1 MAPCRGQARRG
12 RPLMSRQESKR
23 PSCIK
28 QINLRR
34 GYSDDSRS
42 VYQRM
47 RYWRLSAYQRYV
59 ENVGRRI
66 ASKRCAL
73 KRTRRWLVAPP
84 QQQESM
90 IRELEDSLRS
100 SLMSKAP
107 PEDLIP
113 ETGQDGEE
121 STEARNHSIIV
132 HGRRGRPSKIQPS
145 RDVEGEG
152 AVRRKRGR
160 PRKEKQHPDIPSTPL
175 AMSRKRG
182 RPRKTMRVVESSV
195 SPAQTPHPTQP
206 PGDEI
211 YVATSRY
218 RTRYSPKDTDNGLQ
232 LPLTPDTITH
242 DISDIESEAESWY
255 TPNGMNPEPN
265 VCDTPSPST
274 SIIQQSIEEEF
285 PDLRELID
293 QGLRARF
300 TRQETAD
307 DAIRGLQSSGSGSHA
322 YENLGHSPR
331 ALTGRAVLDSQPVL
345 QDEQAVQ
352 NVPRGS
358 DAMNTAVAA
367 VLASPSPDPLSNPSD
382 AAYHFSHNLGSGY
395 IRRDD
400 FAGIDQLMMD
410 TALVVSSNASR
421 GQPGPAG
428 RDDCDDRDL
437 AAIDRFV
444 VCLERKKRTILQ
456 RRRYNARM
464 ISSLHV

>member
-1 MAPCRGQARRG
+1 
-12 RPLMSRQESKR
+12 
-23 PSCIK
+23 
-28 QINLRR
+28 
-34 GYSDDSRS
+34 
-42 VYQRM
+42 
-47 RYWRLSAYQRYV
+47 
-59 ENVGRRI
+59 
-66 ASKRCAL
+66 
-73 KRTRRWLVAPP
+73 
-84 QQQESM
+84 
-90 IRELEDSLRS
+90 
-100 SLMSKAP
+100 MSKAP

-132 HGRRGRPSKIQPS
+132 QGRRGRPSKIQPS
-145 RDVEGEG
+145 RDVEEEG
-152 AVRRKRGR
+152 VIRRKRGR
-160 PRKEKQHPDIPSTPL
+160 PRKEKQHPAIPSAPP

-195 SPAQTPHPTQP
+195 SPTHTPHPTQP

-218 RTRYSPKDTDNGLQ
+218 RTRYSQKDMDDGPQ

-242 DISDIESEAESWY
+242 GISDIESEAESWY

-274 SIIQQSIEEEF
+274 SSVQQSIEEEF
-285 PDLRELID
+285 PDLTELIN
-293 QGLRARF
+293 QGLRARSR
-300 TRQETAD
+300 RQGTAD
-307 DAIRGLQSSGSGSHA
+307 DAIRGSRSSGSGLHA
-322 YENLGHSPR
+322 PR
-331 ALTGRAVLDSQPVL
+331 TLTDRAVLDSQQVL
-345 QDEQAVQ
+345 QDEQAVH

-358 DAMNTAVAA
+358 DAMSTAVAA

-428 RDDCDDRDL
+428 RDDRDDRDL

>member
-47 RYWRLSAYQRYV
+47 RYWRLSPYQRYV
-59 ENVGRRI
+59 ANVGRRI

-73 KRTRRWLVAPP
+73 KRTQRWLAAPP

-113 ETGQDGEE
+113 GISQDREE
-121 STEARNHSIIV
+121 STGAGNQPIIV
-132 HGRRGRPSKIQPS
+132 HRRRGRPSKIQPS
-145 RDVEGEG
+145 RDMEEED

-160 PRKEKQHPDIPSTPL
+160 PRKEKQHPVTPSTPP
-175 AMSRKRG
+175 AMSRRRG
-182 RPRKTMRVVESSV
+182 RPLKTMRVVERSV

-218 RTRYSPKDTDNGLQ
+218 RTRYSPKDMYDGRQ
-232 LPLTPDTITH
+232 LPLTPDTMTH

-255 TPNGMNPEPN
+255 TPDGMNPEPN

-274 SIIQQSIEEEF
+274 SSVQQSIEEF
-285 PDLRELID
+285 PDLRELINH
-293 QGLRARF
+293 GLRARS
-300 TRQETAD
+300 TGQGTAN
-307 DAIRGLQSSGSGSHA
+307 DAIRGLQSSGSGLHA
-322 YENLGHSPR
+322 SRNLGHAPR
-331 ALTGRAVLDSQPVL
+331 TLTDRGVLDSQQVL
-345 QDEQAVQ
+345 QDEQTVQ
-352 NVPRGS
+352 NLPRGN
-358 DAMNTAVAA
+358 DAMNTTVAA
-367 VLASPSPDPLSNPSD
+367 VLASPSPDPLNNPSD

-400 FAGIDQLMMD
+400 FAGIGQLMMD
-410 TALVVSSNASR
+410 AALVVSSNASR
-421 GQPGPAG
+421 GQPGPVG
-428 RDDCDDRDL
+428 HDDRDDRDL

-444 VCLERKKRTILQ
+444 MCLERKKMTILQ
-456 RRRYNARM
+456 RRRYNFRM
-464 ISSLHV
+464 TNSLHV